1 MIWKFAIFISRT
13 LGDIGAEDGPRPDG
27 KCKMIDPA
35 SPHPAGC
42 ARREAVHRQAPRR
55 RHFNLKKSFRCRF
68 AAGAVPE
75 NRGYN
80 FLLLLA
86 TTQGAGSLEGP

>member
-1 MIWKFAIFISRT
+1 MIRKFAIFISRT
-13 LGDIGAEDGPRPDG
+13 PGDIGAEDGPRPDG
-27 KCKMIDPA
+27 KCKMIDSA

-42 ARREAVHRQAPRR
+42 ARREAVHRR

-68 AAGAVPE
+68 AAGAMPE